1 MVIKIWFVR
10 DLTPLEDQ
18 MKLEG
23 KESLKSGAF
32 VSSLFYIELHLERE
46 TSISLLGIQVGEWK
60 KKKKPA
66 TG

>member
-32 VSSLFYIELHLERE
+32 VSSLFYIELHL
-46 TSISLLGIQVGEWK
+46 
-60 KKKKPA
+60 
-66 TG
+66 